1 VNPENASR
9 VPVFDL
15 GTFLSPQFELIQ
27 QPRAES
33 HWAEGMV
40 DPMHDQVNSEED
52 GAGRAW
58 PLHATE
64 MDYIVAP
71 KACQETPIPA
81 FTQEAVTV
89 SPLQRLRRPEQL
101 PEPISQYTDGVVADG
116 WIWISGMI
124 ALDASGAMIGGDDV
138 VAQAERVH
146 ENIKAVLAKA
156 GAGFE
161 DVVKVTVY
169 LRRIGDRAAVNTVRR
184 RSFVESRRASTP
196 IEVSAFV
203 LPDALVEID
212 AVPRQPESSR

>member
-1 VNPENASR
+1 M
-9 VPVFDL
+9 
-15 GTFLSPQFELIQ
+15 T
-27 QPRAES
+27 
-33 HWAEGMV
+33 
-40 DPMHDQVNSEED
+40 
-52 GAGRAW
+52 
-58 PLHATE
+58 
-64 MDYIVAP
+64 
-71 KACQETPIPA
+71 
-81 FTQEAVTV
+81 VT
-89 SPLQRLRRPEQL
+89 PLQRLRLPEQL

-124 ALDASGAMIGGDDV
+124 ALDASGALIGGDDV

-184 RSFVESRRASTP
+184 RFFGESRPASTLV
-196 IEVSAFV
+196 EVSAFV

-212 AVPRQPESSR
+212 AVARQPEGRR